1 MRKITLIDIFNPT
14 KLRDW
19 LNELMEKGG
28 PKGDTGEQGPKG
40 DTGVGIQS
48 ITSSQDGNV
57 VTVTTTLTDGS
68 TQVYS
73 FNVGVENDTG
83 V

>member
-1 MRKITLIDIFNPT
+1 MGAWIMRKITLIDIFNPT
-14 KLRDW
+14 KFRDW
-19 LNELMEKGG
+19 LNDLMSKGGTPG
-28 PKGDTGEQGPKG
+28 PKGEP
-40 DTGVGIQS
+40 GVGIQS

-73 FNVGVENDTG
+73 FNVGMDNDAR

>member
-1 MRKITLIDIFNPT
+1 MRKVTLIDILNPLQLV
-14 KLRDW
+14 KL
-19 LNELMEKGG
+19 LNELASTGG
-28 PKGDTGEQGPKG
+28 AKGDKG
-40 DTGVGIQS
+40 DTGVGIKS
-48 ITSSQDGNV
+48 ITSSQEGNI

>member
-19 LNELMEKGG
+19 LNELMQKGG
-28 PKGDTGEQGPKG
+28 PK
-40 DTGVGIQS
+40 GVGIQS

-73 FNVGVENDTG
+73 FNVGMDNDTG

>member
-1 MRKITLIDIFNPT
+1 MK
-14 KLRDW
+14 
-19 LNELMEKGG
+19 KGG
-28 PKGDTGEQGPKG
+28 PKGDP
-40 DTGVGIQS
+40 GVGIQS

>member
-19 LNELMEKGG
+19 LNELMSKGG
-28 PKGDTGEQGPKG
+28 PK
-40 DTGVGIQS
+40 GVGIQS

>member
-19 LNELMEKGG
+19 LNELMSKGG
-28 PKGDTGEQGPKG
+28 PKGDTGPK
-40 DTGVGIQS
+40 GVGIQS

-57 VTVTTTLTDGS
+57 VTVTTTLTDNS
-68 TQVYS
+68 TQIYTFTVA
-73 FNVGVENDTG
+73 
-83 V
+83 